1 MNKIVQESK
10 EYQRGNKSN
19 EGLYPNNMSLRH
31 RSIHSIAKTLTLEK
45 AFTMNDET
53 LPLSGYT
60 DT

>member
-19 EGLYPNNMSLRH
+19 EGFYPNNMSLRH

-45 AFTMNDET
+45 SVYNER
-53 LPLSGYT
+53 
-60 DT
+60 